1 MFTKGCDSSDRAGLP
16 SVTKLSAAEDKQPS
30 EAGTQWALFSSGIG
44 QGQGIRHG
52 PALPCQYSQAR
63 VSNSFPLPP
72 LSPHRTRALMHSFQ
86 SSALLW

>member
-63 VSNSFPLPP
+63 VSKIG
-72 LSPHRTRALMHSFQ
+72 RAHV
-86 SSALLW
+86 

>member
-52 PALPCQYSQAR
+52 P
-63 VSNSFPLPP
+63 VV
-72 LSPHRTRALMHSFQ
+72 LSLVLENLSLRQRPSMHSGC
-86 SSALLW
+86 AGTTP

>member
-52 PALPCQYSQAR
+52 PALPI
-63 VSNSFPLPP
+63 
-72 LSPHRTRALMHSFQ
+72 
-86 SSALLW
+86 